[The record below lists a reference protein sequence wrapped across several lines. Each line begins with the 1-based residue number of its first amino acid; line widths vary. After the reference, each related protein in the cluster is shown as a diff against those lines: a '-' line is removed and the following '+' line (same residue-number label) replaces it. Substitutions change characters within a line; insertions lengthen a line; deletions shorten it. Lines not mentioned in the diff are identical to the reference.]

1 MGADLISK
9 AVEAPKDSIT
19 RSVIDSWSER
29 RDSYSGDWN
38 TCSSVGKRIKFQ
50 DKYYGPLKVADRKR
64 LDKLVEEETNKWEST
79 VIDMGIVGYDII
91 RVKKAAKKS
100 TAKFERKY
108 VVKNENSS
116 NVKDFKS
123 AKDAKLFAEKESIKT
138 GLSHWIS
145 IEYVKSG
152 SSVVCECVVT
162 KKRVTR
168 KPTRANVHFQEIHK
182 YYVTA
187 FAAT

>member
-1 MGADLISK
+1 
-9 AVEAPKDSIT
+9 
-19 RSVIDSWSER
+19 
-29 RDSYSGDWN
+29 
-38 TCSSVGKRIKFQ
+38 
-50 DKYYGPLKVADRKR
+50 
-64 LDKLVEEETNKWEST
+64 
-79 VIDMGIVGYDII
+79 MGIVGYDII

-116 NVKDFKS
+116 NIKDFKS
-123 AKDAKLFAEKESIKT
+123 AKDAKLFAEKESIRT

-187 FAAT
+187 FAST

>member
-1 MGADLISK
+1 MGGCFIKQVVD
-9 AVEAPKDSIT
+9 APKDSIT
-19 RSVIDSWSER
+19 SAVINSWSER
-29 RDSYSGDWN
+29 HDSYSGDWN

-50 DKYYGPLKVADRKR
+50 DKYYGVLKAADRKR
-64 LDKLVEEETNKWEST
+64 FDKIIDEEVKKWTST

-91 RVKKAAKKS
+91 KVKKAAKKS

-108 VVKNENSS
+108 VVKNETSN

-123 AKDAKLFAEKESIKT
+123 AKDAKVFAEAESIKT

-168 KPTRANVHFQEIHK
+168 KLTRANVHFQEIHK
-182 YYVTA
+182 YVV
-187 FAAT
+187 AAIAST

>member
-1 MGADLISK
+1 MGADFISNT
-9 AVEAPKDSIT
+9 VEAPKDSIT
-19 RSVIDSWSER
+19 SSVISSWSQR

-38 TCSSVGKRIKFQ
+38 TCSSIGKRIKFQ
-50 DKYYGPLKVADRKR
+50 DKYYGVLKPTDRKR
-64 LDKLVEEETNKWEST
+64 LDKLVDEETRKWVST

-116 NVKDFKS
+116 NIKDFKT

-168 KPTRANVHFQEIHK
+168 KPTRSNVHFQEIHK

-187 FAAT
+187 FASS